1 MKRALISCYDKT
13 GIVEFA
19 QKLSSLGWE
28 IISTGGTYKELK
40 NSGLNAIEIEEITNF
55 SEILDGRVKT
65 LHPHIH
71 GGILYQ
77 RENSSHIDTI
87 REKNI
92 EPIDMVVNNLYPFGE
107 TIKKAGVT
115 QEEIIEN
122 IDIGGP
128 SMIRAAAKN
137 YQYVSVIV
145 DPKDYE
151 KVLTELESRGDT
163 KIETRRY
170 LARKVFNYT
179 AYYDALIS
187 NHLNQLEEVI
197 FPDYMTYPCKL
208 QQELRYGENP
218 HQQAAFYKESMDI
231 KGSVAHGNQF
241 HGKELSFN
249 NINDGNAAIDMVQE
263 FDEPTIVAVK
273 HANACGIGSG
283 ETLLEAYQKAYECDT
298 QSIYGGIIAANRELD
313 EDVAIEIS
321 KIFIEVLIA
330 PSFTEAAIEILTQKK
345 NIRLIQ
351 IGKLDNKNE
360 KQIDFKKVSGGLLIQ
375 QKDFLLL
382 DGELRAVTD
391 RKPTEKEMEDLL
403 FAWKAAKN
411 IKSNGVV
418 LAKNKGTLGLGLG
431 EVNRSWAVENAVKRA
446 GKKAKGSVLASDGFF
461 PFRDSV
467 EILTKAGVTA
477 IIQPGGSIR
486 DGEVIEEANQNNI
499 SMIFTGV
506 RHFKH

>member
-1 MKRALISCYDKT
+1 T

-137 YQYVSVIV
+137 YQYVSVII

-170 LARKVFNYT
+170 IALKVF
-179 AYYDALIS
+179 
-187 NHLNQLEEVI
+187 
-197 FPDYMTYPCKL
+197 
-208 QQELRYGENP
+208 
-218 HQQAAFYKESMDI
+218 
-231 KGSVAHGNQF
+231 
-241 HGKELSFN
+241 
-249 NINDGNAAIDMVQE
+249 
-263 FDEPTIVAVK
+263 
-273 HANACGIGSG
+273 
-283 ETLLEAYQKAYECDT
+283 
-298 QSIYGGIIAANRELD
+298 
-313 EDVAIEIS
+313 
-321 KIFIEVLIA
+321 
-330 PSFTEAAIEILTQKK
+330 K
-345 NIRLIQ
+345 N
-351 IGKLDNKNE
+351 
-360 KQIDFKKVSGGLLIQ
+360 
-375 QKDFLLL
+375 
-382 DGELRAVTD
+382 
-391 RKPTEKEMEDLL
+391 
-403 FAWKAAKN
+403 
-411 IKSNGVV
+411 
-418 LAKNKGTLGLGLG
+418 
-431 EVNRSWAVENAVKRA
+431 
-446 GKKAKGSVLASDGFF
+446 
-461 PFRDSV
+461 
-467 EILTKAGVTA
+467 
-477 IIQPGGSIR
+477 
-486 DGEVIEEANQNNI
+486 
-499 SMIFTGV
+499 
-506 RHFKH
+506 